1 MNYTKLIN
9 YSNPKRFL
17 DIGAHTGEFTQN
29 VLKLAPEC
37 QVVMVET
44 NPNCEPYLQKLNH
57 GYDILAL
64 SNKQGKAELFVEK
77 INSIGTGAS
86 LYKENTEWYAD
97 GKFDKVEVELD
108 TLDNRKYFGYE
119 VIDLVKIDVQ
129 GAELDILEGGRK
141 TITRSKYV
149 LIETSLVVYNHGA
162 PLIDAIVPKMKE
174 YGFYIED
181 ILDYL
186 KFSKN
191 QISQMDILFKNSY
204 IF

>member
-29 VLKLAPEC
+29 ILRLAPEC
-37 QVVMVET
+37 QVVMVEA

-77 INSIGTGAS
+77 ANMLGTGAS

-108 TLDNRKYFGYE
+108 TLDNKKYFGYE
-119 VIDLVKIDVQ
+119 VIDLVKLDVQ

-162 PLIDAIVPKMKE
+162 PMVDAIVPKMKE
-174 YGFYIED
+174 YGFYMED

-186 KFSKN
+186 KFNKN

>member
-9 YSNPKRFL
+9 YTNPKRFL

-29 VLKLAPEC
+29 ILRLAPEC
-37 QVVMVET
+37 QVIMVET

-64 SNKQGKAELFVEK
+64 SNTKGRAELFVEK
-77 INSIGTGAS
+77 ANAIGTGTS

-97 GKFDKVEVELD
+97 GKFEKVEVELD
-108 TLDNRKYFGYE
+108 TLDNRSYFADE

-149 LIETSLVVYNHGA
+149 LVETSLVVYNHGA
-162 PLIDAIVPKMKE
+162 PLVDAIVPKMKE

>member
-17 DIGAHTGEFTQN
+17 DIGAHVGDFTRNIIQ
-29 VLKLAPEC
+29 LAPNC
-37 QVVMVET
+37 DVIMVEA
-44 NPNCEPYLQKLNH
+44 NPNCEPYLQKLNF
-57 GYDILAL
+57 GYDMVALA
-64 SNKQGKAELFVEK
+64 NTKGKAELFVEK
-77 INSIGTGAS
+77 ANAIGTGTS

-97 GKFDKVEVELD
+97 GKFEKVEVELD
-108 TLDNRKYFGYE
+108 TLDNRSYFADE

-162 PLIDAIVPKMKE
+162 PLVDAIVPKMKE
-174 YGFYIED
+174 YGFYMED

>member
-29 VLKLAPEC
+29 ILRLAPEC
-37 QVVMVET
+37 QVVMVEA

-77 INSIGTGAS
+77 ANMLGTGAS

-108 TLDNRKYFGYE
+108 TLDNKKYFGYE
-119 VIDLVKIDVQ
+119 VIDLVKLDVQ

-141 TITRSKYV
+141 TITRSKYM

-162 PLIDAIVPKMKE
+162 PLVDAIVPKMKE

-186 KFSKN
+186 KFNKN

>member
-29 VLKLAPEC
+29 VLRLAPEC
-37 QVVMVET
+37 QVVMVEA

-77 INSIGTGAS
+77 ANMLGTGAS

-108 TLDNRKYFGYE
+108 TLDNKKYFGYE
-119 VIDLVKIDVQ
+119 VIDLVKLDVQ

-162 PLIDAIVPKMKE
+162 PMVDAIVPKMKE
-174 YGFYIED
+174 YGFYMED

-186 KFSKN
+186 KFNKN

>member
-29 VLKLAPEC
+29 ILRLAPEC
-37 QVVMVET
+37 QVVMVEA

-77 INSIGTGAS
+77 ANMLGTGAS

-108 TLDNRKYFGYE
+108 TLDNKKYFGYE
-119 VIDLVKIDVQ
+119 VIDLVKLDVQ

-162 PLIDAIVPKMKE
+162 PMVDAIVPKMKE

-186 KFSKN
+186 KFNKN

>member
-1 MNYTKLIN
+1 MNYIKLIN

-17 DIGAHTGEFTQN
+17 DIGAHTGEFTKD
-29 VLKLAPEC
+29 LTRLAPNC
-37 QVVMVET
+37 DVIMVEA
-44 NPNCEPYLQKLNH
+44 NPNCEPYLQKLKY
-57 GYDILAL
+57 GYDIVAL

-77 INSIGTGAS
+77 ANAIGTGTS

-97 GKFDKVEVELD
+97 GKFENVEVELD
-108 TLDNRKYFGYE
+108 TLDNRSYFADE
-119 VIDLVKIDVQ
+119 VIDLVKLDVQ

-162 PLIDAIVPKMKE
+162 PLVDAIVPKMKE
-174 YGFYIED
+174 YGFYMED

-186 KFSKN
+186 KFNKN

>member
-29 VLKLAPEC
+29 ILRLAPEC
-37 QVVMVET
+37 QVVMVEA

-77 INSIGTGAS
+77 ANMLGTGAS

-108 TLDNRKYFGYE
+108 TLDNKKYFSYE
-119 VIDLVKIDVQ
+119 VIDLVKLDVQ

-149 LIETSLVVYNHGA
+149 LIETSLVVYNQGA
-162 PLIDAIVPKMKE
+162 PLVDAIVPKMKE
-174 YGFYIED
+174 YGFYMED

-186 KFSKN
+186 KFNQN
-191 QISQMDILFKNSY
+191 QIAQMDILFKNSY
-204 IF
+204 AF

>member
-17 DIGAHTGEFTQN
+17 DIGAHTGEFTKD
-29 VLKLAPEC
+29 LTRLAPNC
-37 QVVMVET
+37 DVIMVEA
-44 NPNCEPYLQKLNH
+44 NPNCEPYLQKLKY
-57 GYDILAL
+57 GYDIVAL

-77 INSIGTGAS
+77 ANAIGTGTS

-97 GKFDKVEVELD
+97 GKFENVEVELD
-108 TLDNRKYFGYE
+108 TLDNRSYFADE
-119 VIDLVKIDVQ
+119 VIDLVKLDVQ

-162 PLIDAIVPKMKE
+162 PLVDAIVPKMKE
-174 YGFYIED
+174 YGFYMED

-186 KFSKN
+186 KFNKN